1 MYARIPHTTG
11 VGMAVYNRLIRA
23 AAFTVIDL
31 TKPFTLGLTGQSGA
45 GKSYICKKLKERG
58 FNIIDCDEVVKNI
71 YDTDEALVKS
81 LAPNLAI

>member
-1 MYARIPHTTG
+1 MEAKRRFVAGEGAFDALRRLDEMGAKTVYARIPHTTG

-45 GKSYICKKLKERG
+45 GKAIYARSLK
-58 FNIIDCDEVVKNI
+58 NV
-71 YDTDEALVKS
+71 ALI
-81 LAPNLAI
+81 L